1 MVRKREVLKLIAART
16 REGRVTSF
24 RTLVSVL
31 EISPENACD
40 HLMRLWRERLIEAST
55 FRPSGYQFRL
65 EPRESI
71 RTVRFEIARRGK
83 VRLRWYSKQKQ
94 KAWPW

>member
-1 MVRKREVLKLIAART
+1 MVKKREVLKLIAART

-24 RTLVSVL
+24 RTLVREL

-55 FRPSGYQFRL
+55 FRRSGYQFRL

-71 RTVRFEIARRGK
+71 RTLRFEIARRGSG
-83 VRLRWYSKQKQ
+83 RLRWYAKRKQKT
-94 KAWPW
+94 WLW

>member
-1 MVRKREVLKLIAART
+1 MVRKREVLKLIAAKT
-16 REGRVTSF
+16 REGQSTSF
-24 RTLVSVL
+24 RTLVREW

-40 HLMRLWRERLIEAST
+40 HLMRVWRERLIEAST

-71 RTVRFEIARRGK
+71 RTLRFEIARRGRG
-83 VRLRWYSKQKQ
+83 RLRWYAKRKK
-94 KAWPW
+94 KAWLW